1 MMTRSRTA
9 PGLKWVANELASV
22 MGELERIDEELARL
36 AARRTHLEKV
46 RSALVEVGALSHVP
60 GLEGLVSPV
69 RAQEQYGGRGV
80 LRNWL
85 RRLLKE
91 AAPAAVDTP
100 TMVRLAEETFD
111 LHFASYRERDR
122 FRKNALTRALRAMLD
137 FGEVERVHDT
147 KAAAGSMGVWR
158 WKSGPSADALRR
170 AARQAEAR

>member
-1 MMTRSRTA
+1 MTTRSRTP
-9 PGLKWVANELASV
+9 PGLKWVANELAAV
-22 MGELERIDEELARL
+22 VGELERIDEELARL
-36 AARRTHLEKV
+36 SARRTHLEKV
-46 RSALVEVGALSHVP
+46 RSALAEVGAMSHAP
-60 GLEGLVSPV
+60 GLEGLISPV

-100 TMVRLAEETFD
+100 TMVRLAEETFH

-137 FGEVERVHDT
+137 FGEVERVHDK
-147 KAAAGSMGVWR
+147 KAAGGSVGVWR
-158 WKSGPSADALRR
+158 WKAPPSLDVLRR
-170 AARQAEAR
+170 AARQAEGC

>member
-1 MMTRSRTA
+1 MTRTRT
-9 PGLKWVANELASV
+9 PSEVKWVANELAAV

-36 AARRTHLEKV
+36 AARRAHLEKV
-46 RSALVEVGALSHVP
+46 RSALIEVGAIAQAP
-60 GLEGLVSPV
+60 GLDGLVSPV

-91 AAPAAVDTP
+91 AAPAAVDTR
-100 TMVRLAEETFD
+100 TMVRLAEETFG

-147 KAAAGSMGVWR
+147 KAAASSAGVWR
-158 WKSGPSADALRR
+158 WKAPPSADALRR
-170 AARQAEAR
+170 AARQAETR

>member
-1 MMTRSRTA
+1 MTVRSRT
-9 PGLKWVANELASV
+9 PSEVKWVANELAAV

-36 AARRTHLEKV
+36 AARRAYLIKV
-46 RSALVEVGALSHVP
+46 RSALVEVGAVNQAP
-60 GLEGLVSPV
+60 GLDGLVSPV

-91 AAPAAVDTP
+91 AAPAAVDTR
-100 TMVRLAEETFD
+100 TMVRLAEETFG

-147 KAAAGSMGVWR
+147 KAAAGSAGVWR
-158 WKSGPSADALRR
+158 WKAAPSADALRR

>member
-1 MMTRSRTA
+1 
-9 PGLKWVANELASV
+9 

-36 AARRTHLEKV
+36 SARRTHLEKV
-46 RSALVEVGALSHVP
+46 RSALVEVGALSHAP

-100 TMVRLAEETFD
+100 TMVRLAEETFN
-111 LHFASYRERDR
+111 LHFACYRERDR

-137 FGEVERVHDT
+137 LGEVERVHDT
-147 KAAAGSMGVWR
+147 KAAAGSVGVWR
-158 WKSGPSADALRR
+158 WKAEPSLDVLRR
-170 AARQAEAR
+170 AARQAEGR